1 MFTATSGSV
10 APKTR
15 KGRTATVQP
24 STNLLI
30 SSVASN
36 TIQSIRKQR
45 LSAFGIYDIR
55 ADLIASLVWGEPV

>member
-1 MFTATSGSV
+1 MFTAAAASGR
-10 APKTR
+10 KTR